1 MSRENR
7 EIPLEILQGAEIRQ
21 LFSNRTNRARRQQC

>member
-21 LFSNRTNRARRQQC
+21 LFFQQNQQS